1 MKQATKFTTQK
12 RFIPD
17 ILSPNVISVIRLC
30 LIPLFVLFFYLKG
43 DNMRFI
49 AAGIF
54 AVAAFTDFLDGF
66 IARKYNKVT
75 TTGKFLDPIA
85 DKVLVAT
92 ALIVMLTHEKF
103 MWDSDYDD
111 WFPTLMGIFVAVI
124 IARELIVSVF
134 REIAADKKVVLAA
147 GMLGKAKTFVQ
158 DIAIVMLLIS
168 IGISYD
174 LYYPTAGFVVFLIG
188 FILFC
193 IATLLTVISA
203 IEYIVTNRQVFYK

>member
-1 MKQATKFTTQK
+1 MKQTTKPTMKKK

-30 LIPLFVLFFYLKG
+30 LIPIFVLFFYLKG
-43 DNMRFI
+43 ENMRFI

-92 ALIVMLTHEKF
+92 ALILLLTHEKF
-103 MWDSDYDD
+103 MDMYD
-111 WFPTLMGIFVAVI
+111 WMPAMMGIFVAVI

-134 REIAADKKVVLAA
+134 REIAADKQVVLAA
-147 GMLGKAKTFVQ
+147 GILGKAKTLVQ
-158 DIAIVMLLIS
+158 DVAIIVLIIC
-168 IGISYD
+168 IGVKYD
-174 LYYPTAGFVVFLIG
+174 QYYPDAGLVLFIIGFV
-188 FILFC
+188 LFC
-193 IATLLTVISA
+193 IATFLTLVSGA
-203 IEYIVTNRQVFYK
+203 EYIITNRKVFKK

>member
-1 MKQATKFTTQK
+1 MKMKQATKFTTQK

-17 ILSPNVISVIRLC
+17 ILSPNVISAIRIC

-43 DNMRFI
+43 DSMRFV

-66 IARKYNKVT
+66 IARKYNKIT

-92 ALIVMLTHEKF
+92 ALILLLTHEKF
-103 MWDSDYDD
+103 MDAYD
-111 WFPTLMGIFVAVI
+111 WMPAMMGIFVALIV
-124 IARELIVSVF
+124 ARELIVSVF

-158 DIAIVMLLIS
+158 DIAIIVLLIS

-174 LYYPTAGFVVFLIG
+174 LYYSDAGLVVFIVGFV
-188 FILFC
+188 LFC
-193 IATLLTVISA
+193 IATLLTVISGA
-203 IEYIVTNRQVFYK
+203 EYIITNRKVFSK